1 MSLENGDCTLRLS
14 WPWGEIAANH
24 VMFDNQDGPAIA
36 IVEPS
41 PAGVRVTFEGWGKD
55 RFAVS
60 ADRVRI
66 IYWVGNRKEIDFVAE
81 LLSGRTTVRV
91 RRVDRPVA
99 EAARIVLR
107 LGEYDRKKAT
117 NASTEA
123 RKK

>member
-1 MSLENGDCTLRLS
+1 MASAISLCAVALCEEDAKRARAKSTLEILSLESGDCTLRLS

-24 VMFDNQDGPAIA
+24 VMFDNQYGPAMA

-66 IYWVGNRKEIDFVAE
+66 IDWVGNRKEIDFAAE
-81 LLSGRTTVRV
+81 MLSGRATVR
-91 RRVDRPVA
+91 
-99 EAARIVLR
+99 
-107 LGEYDRKKAT
+107 G
-117 NASTEA
+117 
-123 RKK
+123 